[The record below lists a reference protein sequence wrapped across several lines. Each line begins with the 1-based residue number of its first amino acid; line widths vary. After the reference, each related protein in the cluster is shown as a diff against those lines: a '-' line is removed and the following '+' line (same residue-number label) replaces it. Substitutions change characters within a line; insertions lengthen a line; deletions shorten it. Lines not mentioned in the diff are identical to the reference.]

1 MNESIHQKE
10 GLMSNISNF
19 IILAIFAGMAFFM
32 TKGYIST
39 KGKVVIRDRKWSAN
53 RILFAIAGV
62 LALSTAFVYQN
73 IWDIV
78 RLVVML
84 IAIVMYLLTR
94 DGIGEEG
101 IVSFGRFTAWEDVRA
116 YDYKKNKKTFDVFFV
131 LKDSKSNEE
140 NYTVIVNFDLNK
152 EDEVVAYLKEK
163 IGRKYTRMKK

>member
-1 MNESIHQKE
+1 
-10 GLMSNISNF
+10 MSNISNF
-19 IILAIFAGMAFFM
+19 IILAIFVGMAFFM

-152 EDEVVAYLKEK
+152 EEEVVAYLKEK